1 MRQFRLLSDSTD
13 APKPSALGRQVVIVA
28 PDNQTNDK
36 NNQSSIEHSRIKQ
49 KKTLKDSKY
58 LRVSFLPSHP
68 YPQDRDRLGIVYA
81 LINKY
86 YRLAIENIEEGESI
100 GQRMRE
106 IWNVENT
113 FQKYLREIN
122 QATTL
127 RWSKYDAAMCFFS
140 TLTEEDVRNLTF
152 GSYQIRMAK
161 SYIADHLQQS
171 YINDKQLAF
180 TVELCERHDDLVRV
194 PFQSRHSNRKKYIA
208 TIQFNEQDE
217 KPITEWYCT
226 CFVGGGEVTTKLLNA
241 INNSMTFSDQED
253 NSANDDGY
261 FGAFA
266 MTTSVNNDDDLD

>member
-1 MRQFRLLSDSTD
+1 MAALIQTVEIGFIIYQKYLEGNDLRPNFLYQLLTNESEPFQIRKEVILHAIDLVSCNMRQFRLLSDSTD

-49 KKTLKDSKY
+49 KKS
-58 LRVSFLPSHP
+58 
-68 YPQDRDRLGIVYA
+68 
-81 LINKY
+81 
-86 YRLAIENIEEGESI
+86 
-100 GQRMRE
+100 
-106 IWNVENT
+106 
-113 FQKYLREIN
+113 
-122 QATTL
+122 
-127 RWSKYDAAMCFFS
+127 
-140 TLTEEDVRNLTF
+140 
-152 GSYQIRMAK
+152 SYQIRMAK